1 MRLRNWFSL
10 LLLGTKSRR
19 LVGDKKEPEVEVTGP
34 AHRWVEPV
42 RVLRPVVVALHRSD
56 H

>member
-1 MRLRNWFSL
+1 MRLPNWFSM

-19 LVGDKKEPEVEVTGP
+19 VVGEGKEPEVEAKVP